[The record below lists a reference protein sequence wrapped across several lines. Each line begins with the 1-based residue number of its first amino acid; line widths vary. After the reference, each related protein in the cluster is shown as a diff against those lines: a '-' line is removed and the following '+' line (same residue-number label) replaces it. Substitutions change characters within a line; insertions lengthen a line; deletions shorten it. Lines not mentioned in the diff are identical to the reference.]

1 MSYAGG
7 LCWKRCGRCDRC
19 GVGVTCVQGR
29 PHAGTM
35 GCFGANR
42 GRRGHVVH
50 VDAALAARRHCSRRY
65 SPLVRLRLRAPG
77 WSCTASDLTSHARV
91 CRAWRC
97 CVHTLSSLRLS
108 LVCVVSLSPMRCM
121 VVARRGAARPSIHH
135 GTRTAQNTRRV
146 VTKLL
151 RR

>member
-91 CRAWRC
+91 CRAWRLLC
-97 CVHTLSSLRLS
+97 PLAVLLCP
-108 LVCVVSLSPMRCM
+108 VCVSLSPKCRAGVRCDATRCM
-121 VVARRGAARPSIHH
+121 WSSRVAAR
-135 GTRTAQNTRRV
+135 QD
-146 VTKLL
+146 L
-151 RR
+151 RYIMARGPRKIPDE